1 MKPVRSCSLV
11 FVTISSIIASGRA
24 ASLDSDSDRVLKGK
38 PLSDHEHN
46 DDLDHDYDHEAFLG
60 DEAAEFDELS
70 PEESQRRLGEIVD
83 RIDVNGDGQVSVEEL
98 QQWIHFTQSR
108 YVKEDVEKQ
117 WSVHKPENKDSINW
131 AEYRE
136 NVYGFLDEENEVA
149 HEEEHGF
156 SYRKMEERDQRRWN
170 LADLDHNGELS
181 REEFQSFLHPEDAD
195 HMRDIVITETL
206 EDIDRDGDGRINVD
220 EYIGDMYKEGEE
232 GSEEPEWV
240 ATERE
245 QFTEFRDRDGDGF
258 MDLEEVR
265 AWIVPPDYDHSE
277 AEAKHLVFEADEDHD
292 NMLTKEEILEK
303 YDLFVGSQAT
313 DFGEALNR
321 HDEF

>member
-108 YVKEDVEKQ
+108 YKL
-117 WSVHKPENKDSINW
+117 SINI
-131 AEYRE
+131 AIAIETIFSPFIQICERGCRE
-136 NVYGFLDEENEVA
+136 AVVSA
-149 HEEEHGF
+149 
-156 SYRKMEERDQRRWN
+156 Q
-170 LADLDHNGELS
+170 
-181 REEFQSFLHPEDAD
+181 
-195 HMRDIVITETL
+195 T
-206 EDIDRDGDGRINVD
+206 
-220 EYIGDMYKEGEE
+220 
-232 GSEEPEWV
+232 
-240 ATERE
+240 
-245 QFTEFRDRDGDGF
+245 
-258 MDLEEVR
+258 
-265 AWIVPPDYDHSE
+265 
-277 AEAKHLVFEADEDHD
+277 
-292 NMLTKEEILEK
+292 
-303 YDLFVGSQAT
+303 
-313 DFGEALNR
+313 
-321 HDEF
+321 

>member
-1 MKPVRSCSLV
+1 M
-11 FVTISSIIASGRA
+11 
-24 ASLDSDSDRVLKGK
+24 
-38 PLSDHEHN
+38 
-46 DDLDHDYDHEAFLG
+46 
-60 DEAAEFDELS
+60 
-70 PEESQRRLGEIVD
+70 
-83 RIDVNGDGQVSVEEL
+83 
-98 QQWIHFTQSR
+98 
-108 YVKEDVEKQ
+108 KEDVEKQ

-136 NVYGFLDEENEVA
+136 NVYGFLDEESEVG

-232 GSEEPEWV
+232 GSEGESIE
-240 ATERE
+240 
-245 QFTEFRDRDGDGF
+245 
-258 MDLEEVR
+258 L
-265 AWIVPPDYDHSE
+265 INC
-277 AEAKHLVFEADEDHD
+277 K
-292 NMLTKEEILEK
+292 LTKTTQSVQSPSGLPPR
-303 YDLFVGSQAT
+303 GSSLRSSGTVTVTASWT
-313 DFGEALNR
+313 WRRSAPGSCRPTTTTARPRPSTSCSRLTR
-321 HDEF
+321 TTTTC